1 MCVGEGGACACEC
14 IIVVLCVLQRKL
26 GRDTVAAVFKVPNSV
41 YKSMNSTGVIIIHV
55 RRDEPACE
63 CCVQICIRMAR
74 NTVSAVI

>member
-1 MCVGEGGACACEC
+1 MCEC

-26 GRDTVAAVFKVPNSV
+26 GRDTQWQLFLKVPNFV
-41 YKSMNSTGVIIIHV
+41 YKSRTARVIIIHL

-63 CCVQICIRMAR
+63 CCVQTCIRMAR